1 MPLIPFPFGSYTCGL
16 WLRKLKSRLCVDMN
30 QVEFSYEMV
39 ALAGTFNDWSTTAH
53 PMEDP
58 EDDGVFC
65 ATVVMPAGPNEYKFV
80 VNGGEVWETLN
91 NAVDPCT
98 VNDPPFTNRFVEVE
112 AGVPQN
118 MGVVCWSSCFPCLPP
133 VDISLCV
140 DMNTSGL
147 PYTIVAVAGTFN
159 GWDPSANPMEDADG
173 DGVFC
178 TVVPMIPGSNEYKFV
193 ANNGAYWEI
202 LDNAVDPCAVNDPP
216 YSNRFV
222 EVLPDTPMDLGTVCW
237 SSCGACPD
245 IENTGGPTISD
256 PCTCAGN
263 GLFDEEVVVISQ
275 PNESWTVL
283 MNTGYLDPVTGID
296 FPVGFPLTEN
306 PAGSG
311 IYTLLGQHLDDQG
324 YEITVQG
331 GPIGSSPVYFLSI
344 DNLCWYP
351 DPSIDNLPMEICLS
365 DDPITLEGSAQLGD
379 GSGPATAESE
389 VWTGPGVSGNLFD
402 PAGLTPGPHTI
413 DYTFNALDND
423 PNENHPGCEST
434 VSAEINILEGPD
446 LPVVSD
452 ISVCPGEDTTI
463 EPEQTGGGTIVSC
476 GTNSP
481 VVITGVGQGTL
492 LDGYPRFIEM
502 FTYET
507 IDFSN
512 WELQTY
518 INGSATVTHSTDLSS
533 LGTVPAGKFIYVLR
547 FGGGGANEQAFLDWF
562 ELNQAEYDA
571 LNTVTGAAPNVN
583 GDDALSLFNGTDI
596 VDVFGVIGLDGT
608 GTSWDYTDG
617 WAYRMDDTEPDGNF
631 NESDWTILTGS
642 MVGGGTNS
650 TAQVPFPIATYECT
664 ATSGELV
671 FNFYGDAGLTNL
683 LNPNPVPSY
692 DPGPLSEGTVL
703 TIWVSSI
710 DSDGCESEAVAVT
723 ITVFTTPDPPLV
735 ENINVCPRGNTTIV
749 PELQGGSPNG
759 NSLFNFYAD
768 NNLNALL
775 AGPVPEYDPGTT
787 QATSPQT
794 FWVTVVDENGC
805 ESAAV
810 QVIVTVEDV
819 TPPDVICLA
828 DRVIYL
834 DPGDCSI
841 FLSWNPPTATD
852 NCSDES
858 DISIVQT
865 GGPLPGSEFELNDS
879 PYLIE
884 YTVTD
889 EFNNSTICTFIITI
903 EGYPDPTSTM
913 ACNDEVQASLDQ
925 NCTLNLNGDM
935 FLEGGPYPCYNV
947 FEIYIDGYEDQGN
960 VSNIPIYLSTG
971 TYMVNV
977 VDAASN
983 NSCMTTLVVEDKIG
997 PELINCEPFFI
1008 NPSEDYPV
1016 NEDGYVHPDVSG
1028 YPVVND
1034 NCDNWELSYSDEY
1047 EFLGCEAEY
1056 YEVIHRKW
1064 HVSDRNNGLF
1074 DECTQEIFIEHAVL
1088 DDIDFPLNYDGLTSI
1103 GNLPMLDCSSGFETD
1118 PLGNPSPAVTGNP
1131 GIISYYTQTSVL
1143 FLDDFEAYPQD
1154 LDLNN
1159 VNGWTGIGAGGAF
1172 KAVVESGNGAL
1183 GSDGFG
1189 VLEEPGWGAAVQKF
1203 DVEAGNSYEYSI
1215 WIKRFTDDNM
1225 KLQIRVGTQNLF
1237 EVSASPTTDW
1247 QKLTVEYVPPT
1258 DQEIILRMIKNDGVM
1273 AVDQAKLTTTSSNPD
1288 FEIKLPGNFEVFYS
1302 DMRFDLFC
1310 GTKILRDWVVVDD
1323 CTGELLN
1330 HTQIIRISDD
1340 TAPTFMVPED
1350 MTLNTKGYACDADIE
1365 VPWIM
1370 HLEDNCD
1377 PYPRWYVS
1385 IDNAYLTGDENG
1397 NGFVDDDEI
1406 WYIREAKEGLHT
1418 LCYYAVDNCGNEYS
1432 ECIEVEVVDNVP
1444 PIPVCEQYKQVSVSP
1459 DGIAVAYAEDFD
1471 SGSFDNCGPV
1481 WFKVLRG
1488 SEYNDSNVLK
1498 ADKGCEELNGDDRP
1512 ETPRYFDEET
1522 GKWVNNE
1529 LWFDDEVYFCCED
1542 IGREVMV
1549 TLRVFEVDPEPY
1561 TVDGAVKAYHVNNPE
1576 GKLYGKYNDCLVT
1589 VKVECKLPPQIIA
1602 DKNLYVSCEENL
1614 DPYQN
1619 TALLPDVISICG
1631 YDLSYEDSDKIG
1643 DVCGGRIERTWTAV
1657 GCEKSVSFVQYLYL
1671 NAAEPFDPCT
1681 ISFPADETDI
1691 ICPESTGEPGYPTWD
1706 ENPCNIVTAEIVNID
1721 TFTFVDDACYKI
1733 VVDWAVIDWCVYEPN
1748 SGAEDNVDVVNGR
1761 KLVCNELVEDGYYRY
1776 TQILMVTDVYAPEI
1790 QVEDECEALTEGCY
1804 AEDVVIEASATD
1816 TCNVDQKF
1824 WWKYIVTNMDT
1835 WETVQYSYNFS
1846 PVPDQGVK
1854 GSRSKDNLDGT
1865 ANASLQILN
1874 PLGVGNYQVTWSVG
1888 DGCGNANSAIQY
1900 FTVVDKKP
1908 PTPFM
1913 LDVST
1918 AYMSNCMVEVCAK
1931 MFDKGACDGDCL
1943 ASYDNCSEELYF
1955 TYTDV
1960 LPIILHPEWLD
1971 ANGLYYFN
1979 PETGVQYNASAG
1991 RAKYLSGEAHSWDPE
2006 ENTSC
2011 RVYNYS
2017 DLPDGELPPPYEV
2030 VQIYV
2035 WDQFALNEDCDDG
2048 NYDWAEIELYIN
2060 NDGDCGPE
2068 DGALILS
2075 GTIRQAETG
2084 EEVDDVVVMLDNAS
2098 PEYPKYVLSEVGGYA
2113 FMGLTSGGYELS
2125 GEKNDDWGNGVSTL
2139 DLVLIQKH
2147 LLGIKALDNSYDLIA
2162 SDANLSGSISAADL
2176 FEFRK
2181 LILGVEDELSGGK
2194 SWRFVEGSYSFA
2206 NPMSPWNELGYAEVL
2221 AIDLEEN
2228 VDDAN
2233 LIGIKLGDINGSAV
2247 ANARATNLETRSG
2260 ESRYLV
2266 VKDAELEEGEVEV
2279 AIEAKSFTEVS
2290 GMQFTLELEGMSY
2303 EGIESGALQVTNNNV
2318 GTPRENTVT
2327 FSWNTT
2333 SGQSVVDGE
2342 VLFTLKLRNDRAGL
2356 LSQRMGMSSAL
2367 TQSEIYEGEEL
2378 AIYDLGLEVRG
2389 SEEFSFALYQN
2400 EPNPF
2405 SAQTSI
2411 GFTLPEAGAYELSIL
2426 DVTGKVVKVIENEGE
2441 RGYNVVTMRSE
2452 ELPAGLLYYQLES
2465 GEYNATKKMIL
2476 IK

>member
-1 MPLIPFPFGSYTCGL
+1 MDASTYVEDDNLVGQSFVFSGSVLSNDLDPAFTYYAFIRLFDGDYGLLEEITTPLTEGYFEVVYNNTQPGAVHAQYGFTVRGPNVNIDPAFDEAYEALGSILIGSGCFTDGCGL
-16 WLRKLKSRLCVDMN
+16 TGST
-30 QVEFSYEMV
+30 EI
-39 ALAGTFNDWSTTAH
+39 TFTATSQCNSVSTTATFTI
-53 PMEDP
+53 EDTTAP
-58 EDDGVFC
+58 EIL
-65 ATVVMPAGPNEYKFV
+65 A
-80 VNGGEVWETLN
+80 
-91 NAVDPCT
+91 NA
-98 VNDPPFTNRFVEVE
+98 
-112 AGVPQN
+112 
-118 MGVVCWSSCFPCLPP
+118 
-133 VDISLCV
+133 
-140 DMNTSGL
+140 
-147 PYTIVAVAGTFN
+147 
-159 GWDPSANPMEDADG
+159 
-173 DGVFC
+173 
-178 TVVPMIPGSNEYKFV
+178 SNETVDCDGAGNTAEFDAWL
-193 ANNGAYWEI
+193 ANNGGATAEDGCGDVIWSYVCEPAGTTNVIATAPW
-202 LDNAVDPCAVNDPP
+202 LGWMNV
-216 YSNRFV
+216 F
-222 EVLPDTPMDLGTVCW
+222 DLG
-237 SSCGACPD
+237 
-245 IENTGGPTISD
+245 
-256 PCTCAGN
+256 GN
-263 GLFDEEVVVISQ
+263 GLWGSGWGIPDLVTELDALNNTVTLKPNRINDYNDYWNTPGNLFGNKIMEANTYVERSDFEFVSLPFVFNGTVISYDLDPEYEVAAFTKVLDPGAGWATVSFNTQVLTTTGDFAVSYDPDSYTTVGDPVVQYGFYVKGRNANIDPAFDDDYEALGSVVIGAVACEFTDECAATGSTVVTFIAADECGNGSGTTATFTIQDVIPPEIITEASNLTVECDGNGNIDQFEAWLENNGGASAEEECGEITWAYVCEPEGTTNVIAAAPWLGFMNVYDSDDVTYLWGSPWALPDVVSTPDPAANTLTLQ
-275 PNESWTVL
+275 PNRINDSDPYW
-283 MNTGYLDPVTGID
+283 NTPGNLLGNKVMDASTYIEDDNLVGQAFTFRGNVISDDLDPAFIKYAFIRIFDG
-296 FPVGFPLTEN
+296 GY
-306 PAGSG
+306 G
-311 IYTLLGQHLDDQG
+311 LLE
-324 YEITVQG
+324 EITVPLTVGDFEVVYNNTQPG
-331 GPIGSSPVYFLSI
+331 AVHAQYGFTLRGPNVNI
-344 DNLCWYP
+344 
-351 DPSIDNLPMEICLS
+351 
-365 DDPITLEGSAQLGD
+365 
-379 GSGPATAESE
+379 
-389 VWTGPGVSGNLFD
+389 D
-402 PAGLTPGPHTI
+402 PAFDDAYEALGSVVVGAYECTMPDVCGGVGTTSV
-413 DYTFNALDND
+413 TFIVTDECGNA
-423 PNENHPGCEST
+423 ST
-434 VSAEINILEGPD
+434 SSADFII
-446 LPVVSD
+446 
-452 ISVCPGEDTTI
+452 EDTTPPI
-463 EPEQTGGGTIVSC
+463 ISC
-476 GTNSP
+476 PGDL
-481 VVITGVGQGTL
+481 VI
-492 LDGYPRFIEM
+492 F
-502 FTYET
+502 
-507 IDFSN
+507 
-512 WELQTY
+512 
-518 INGSATVTHSTDLSS
+518 
-533 LGTVPAGKFIYVLR
+533 
-547 FGGGGANEQAFLDWF
+547 
-562 ELNQAEYDA
+562 
-571 LNTVTGAAPNVN
+571 
-583 GDDALSLFNGTDI
+583 
-596 VDVFGVIGLDGT
+596 
-608 GTSWDYTDG
+608 
-617 WAYRMDDTEPDGNF
+617 
-631 NESDWTILTGS
+631 
-642 MVGGGTNS
+642 
-650 TAQVPFPIATYECT
+650 
-664 ATSGELV
+664 
-671 FNFYGDAGLTNL
+671 
-683 LNPNPVPSY
+683 
-692 DPGPLSEGTVL
+692 
-703 TIWVSSI
+703 
-710 DSDGCESEAVAVT
+710 
-723 ITVFTTPDPPLV
+723 
-735 ENINVCPRGNTTIV
+735 
-749 PELQGGSPNG
+749 
-759 NSLFNFYAD
+759 
-768 NNLNALL
+768 
-775 AGPVPEYDPGTT
+775 
-787 QATSPQT
+787 
-794 FWVTVVDENGC
+794 
-805 ESAAV
+805 
-810 QVIVTVEDV
+810 
-819 TPPDVICLA
+819 
-828 DRVIYL
+828 L
-834 DPGDCSI
+834 DPGDCSTW
-841 FLSWNPPTATD
+841 LHWNEPDVYDVCCPDAP
-852 NCSDES
+852 
-858 DISIVQT
+858 IVIEQID
-865 GGPLPGSEFELNDS
+865 GLLPGSEFDLNGS
-879 PYLIE
+879 PYRVV
-884 YTVTD
+884 YRATD
-889 EFNNSTICTFIITI
+889 IYNNSSECEFMITI
-903 EGYPDPTSTM
+903 NGYPEPTTTM
-913 ACNDEVQASLDQ
+913 ACNDEVQLA
-925 NCTLNLNGDM
+925 LNQFCEVHMNADM
-935 FLEGGPYPCYNV
+935 FLEGGPYYCYNE
-947 FEIYIDGYEDQGN
+947 FEVYIDAPGFEGED
-960 VSNIPIYLSTG
+960 VSNEYIQLPVGWYWVT
-971 TYMVNV
+971 T
-977 VDAASN
+977 VDAVSGN
-983 NSCMTTLVVEDKIG
+983 NCSTYVEVVDKIG
-997 PELINCEPFFI
+997 PEIVECPSFSMNCY
-1008 NPSEDYPV
+1008 DDV
-1016 NEDGYVHPDVSG
+1016 ALNEFGYVHPDVSG
-1028 YPVVND
+1028 YPVAED
-1034 NCDNWELSYSDEY
+1034 NCNELEWSYYDTY
-1047 EFLGCEAEY
+1047 ELLGCA
-1056 YEVIHRKW
+1056 
-1064 HVSDRNNGLF
+1064 SDVHEMVYRHW
-1074 DECTQEIFIEHAVL
+1074 T
-1088 DDIDFPLNYDGLTSI
+1088 
-1103 GNLPMLDCSSGFETD
+1103 
-1118 PLGNPSPAVTGNP
+1118 VT
-1131 GIISYYTQTSVL
+1131 
-1143 FLDDFEAYPQD
+1143 
-1154 LDLNN
+1154 DLNN
-1159 VNGWTGIGAGGAF
+1159 GM
-1172 KAVVESGNGAL
+1172 
-1183 GSDGFG
+1183 
-1189 VLEEPGWGAAVQKF
+1189 
-1203 DVEAGNSYEYSI
+1203 
-1215 WIKRFTDDNM
+1215 TDEC
-1225 KLQIRVGTQNLF
+1225 V
-1237 EVSASPTTDW
+1237 
-1247 QKLTVEYVPPT
+1247 
-1258 DQEIILRMIKNDGVM
+1258 QEISIYRAGLADLSWPVNFDDLPGHNPMLECNSGF
-1273 AVDQAKLTTTSSNPD
+1273 AVDANGNPHPSVTGYPEIADACTT
-1288 FEIKLPGNFEVFYS
+1288 FEMFYS
-1302 DMRFDLFC
+1302 DVNYTSNC
-1310 GTKILRDWVVVDD
+1310 GPKILREWLVVDD
-1323 CTGELLN
+1323 CTGEIEQR
-1330 HTQIIRISDD
+1330 TQIIRITDT
-1340 TAPTFMVPED
+1340 TAPSFMLGED
-1350 MTLNTKGYACDADIE
+1350 LVFNTKGYECNADFE
-1365 VPWIM
+1365 VPAIM

-1377 PYPRWYVS
+1377 AFPQWRVY
-1385 IDNAYLTGDENG
+1385 IHNAGFTGDDNG
-1397 NGFVDDDEI
+1397 NGYVDADET
-1406 WYIREAKEGLHT
+1406 WYVRDLAEGVHE
-1418 LCYYAVDNCGNEYS
+1418 LCYYAIDNCGNEYS
-1432 ECIEVEVVDNVP
+1432 DCIEVEVVDNVP
-1444 PIPVCEQYKQVSVSP
+1444 PIPVCEQYKQVSLTPNGDAFVS
-1459 DGIAVAYAEDFD
+1459 AEDFD

-1481 WFKVLRG
+1481 WVKVLRG
-1488 SEYNDSNVLK
+1488 SEYNNNNELVYDG
-1498 ADKGCEELNGDDRP
+1498 GCEGLNGDDSP
-1512 ETPRYFDEET
+1512 SS
-1522 GKWVNNE
+1522 GVQV
-1529 LWFDDEVYFCCED
+1529 WFDDEVGFCCED
-1542 IGREVMV
+1542 LENPVMV
-1549 TLRVFEVDPEPY
+1549 TLRVFEVDPGPGPVNPY
-1561 TVDGAVKAYHVNNPE
+1561 DMYNPN
-1576 GKLYGKYNDCLVT
+1576 GRLYGKYNDCWSV
-1589 VKVECKLPPQIIA
+1589 VEVECKIPPQIIA

-1971 ANGLYYFN
+1971 VNGLYYFN

-2221 AIDLEEN
+2221 SIDLEEN

-2318 GTPRENTVT
+2318 GTPRENTMT

-2426 DVTGKVVKVIENEGE
+2426 DVTGKVVKVIESEGE